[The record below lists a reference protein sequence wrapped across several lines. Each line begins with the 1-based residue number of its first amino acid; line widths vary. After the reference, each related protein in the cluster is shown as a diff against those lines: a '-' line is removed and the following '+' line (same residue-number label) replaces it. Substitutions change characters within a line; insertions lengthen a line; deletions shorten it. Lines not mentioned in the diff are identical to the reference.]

1 MWKSLKPG
9 EQVRPGDIV
18 RHISPYS
25 KTAYGEQSYQVVRTE
40 LHYFE
45 ITAKPEKENPRE
57 HETKIIRYSD
67 IGYHLI
73 LEIWDQLMNS
83 GEGLAKGLI

>member
-9 EQVRPGDIV
+9 EQVRPGDLV
-18 RHISPYS
+18 RHISPHS
-25 KTAYGEQSYQVVRTE
+25 KSAFGERAYEVVKTE

-45 ITAKPEKENPRE
+45 IAEQPINQ
-57 HETKIIRYSD
+57 ETRGQETRIIRYSD

-73 LEIWDQLMNS
+73 LEIWDHLMNP
-83 GEGLAKGLI
+83 GESLMLA